1 MKIKSFMKY
10 YHNDVVVKVI
20 SKEQVIYTGKLA
32 KVPDKLLTKNI
43 YDINPTL
50 NNRNKIVVEL
60 RIGRGE
66 FNG

>member
-20 SKEQVIYTGKLA
+20 SKEQVLYTGKLA
-32 KVPDKLLTKNI
+32 KVPDKLLTKNVF
-43 YDINPTL
+43 DVNPTL

-60 RIGRGE
+60 RIGRGDL
-66 FNG
+66 NG

>member
-1 MKIKSFMKY
+1 MKIKSIMKF

-20 SKEQVIYTGKLA
+20 SKEQVLYTGKLA
-32 KVPDKLLTKNI
+32 KVPDKLLTKNV

-66 FNG
+66 L

>member
-1 MKIKSFMKY
+1 MKF

-20 SKEQVIYTGKLA
+20 SKEQVLYTGRLS

-60 RIGRGE
+60 KIGRGE
-66 FNG
+66 L

>member
-20 SKEQVIYTGKLA
+20 SKEQVLYTGKLA
-32 KVPDKLLTKNI
+32 KVPDKLLTKNV

-60 RIGRGE
+60 RIGRGDL
-66 FNG
+66 NG

>member
-20 SKEQVIYTGKLA
+20 SKEQVLYTGKLA
-32 KVPDKLLTKNI
+32 KVPDKLLTKNV

-50 NNRNKIVVEL
+50 NNCNKIVVEL
-60 RIGRGE
+60 RIGRGDL
-66 FNG
+66 NG

>member
-1 MKIKSFMKY
+1 MKIKSLMKF
-10 YHNDVVVKVI
+10 YHNDVVVRII
-20 SKEQVIYTGKLA
+20 SKEQVLYTGQLA
-32 KVPDKLLTKNI
+32 KVPDKLLTKNV

-50 NNRNKIVVEL
+50 NNRNKIVVEF